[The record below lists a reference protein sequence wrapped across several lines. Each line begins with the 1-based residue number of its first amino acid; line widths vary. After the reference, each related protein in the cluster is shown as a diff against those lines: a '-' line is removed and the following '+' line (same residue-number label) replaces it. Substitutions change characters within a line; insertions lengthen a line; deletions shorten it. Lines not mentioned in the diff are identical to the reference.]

1 MSKGALSLNIKK
13 WCCRKLDKNKAVEIA
28 NENGIPFFL
37 AMMLEIRG
45 IRERDQI
52 REFLSESPA
61 FSDPFL
67 LPDMDKAVR
76 RIRRAID
83 DFERIAIFG
92 DYDADGVTATA
103 ILYSYLEANGANV
116 TYHIPDRE
124 REGYGM
130 SLEAVRALS
139 QEGCD
144 LIVTVDNGI
153 SAVEEAALAKELGID
168 LVITDHHRPQEKL
181 PEAAAVVDPL
191 LSDRCYPYF
200 SGAGIALKLVMAMEG
215 EENYDEIIENYLD
228 LAAIGT
234 IGDVVPLT
242 GENRT
247 IAKLGIARIEKGER
261 AGVYA
266 LMKEA
271 SVAERKLSA
280 SLVAFTI
287 VPRIN
292 AAGRIASAN
301 EAEKLLLCEDPDEA
315 LELARDLCAVNTIR
329 KEIESEI
336 FEKACD
342 QIARE
347 PELLYDEVLV
357 LAGEK
362 WHPGVL
368 GIVASRVTERFGK
381 PSIIISVSESG
392 YAKGSGRSIEG
403 FSLFDALS
411 ACSEVLTQFGGHT
424 MAAGLSLLREQIE
437 PFRKKINEY
446 AASVE
451 MPQPQLLIDCRLKP
465 SALSA
470 EAPKWLSYLEPCG
483 ADNPAPLFALCGMKL
498 ESIAPIGGGKHLRLR
513 FQKGGACVT
522 CVKFGVTPE
531 EFPYLPGDELDLAVT
546 LETQNF
552 RGVESLSVFI
562 RDIQFA
568 NEEKETQAKELRIYE
583 KFRRG
588 AALSDDEKALLLPDR
603 AYFAALYRYLRNA
616 KSLPTDLP
624 MMYHRAALSGFGK
637 FLAALRVFEEAG
649 LIEIERNLE
658 VFTVR
663 VPEASEKKD
672 LFATE
677 TMKRLRAVER

>member
-1 MSKGALSLNIKK
+1 MNIKK
-13 WCCRKLDKNKAVEIA
+13 WCYRKLDKNKAVEIA
-28 NENGIPFFL
+28 NENSIPFFL

-45 IRERDQI
+45 IREHDQI
-52 REFLSESPA
+52 REFLSEKPA

-67 LPDMDKAVR
+67 LPDMDKAVE

-83 DFERIAIFG
+83 GFERIAIFG

-130 SLEAVRALS
+130 SKEAVRELAQL
-139 QEGCD
+139 GCD
-144 LIVTVDNGI
+144 LIITVDNGI
-153 SAVEEAALAKELGID
+153 SSVEEAALAKELSID

-215 EENYDEIIENYLD
+215 EENYDDIIENYLD

-266 LMKEA
+266 LMREA
-271 SVAERKLSA
+271 SVAERKLNT

-315 LELARDLCAVNTIR
+315 IELARDLCAVNTIR
-329 KEIESEI
+329 KDIESEI
-336 FEKACD
+336 YEKACA
-342 QIARE
+342 QLAAR
-347 PELLYDEVLV
+347 PEFFYDSVLV
-357 LAGEK
+357 LSGEG

-368 GIVASRVTERFGK
+368 GIVASRITERFGK
-381 PSIIISVSESG
+381 PSIIISISESG

-403 FSLFDALS
+403 FSLFDALAS
-411 ACSEVLTQFGGHT
+411 CSEVLTQFGGHT
-424 MAAGLSLLREQIE
+424 MAAGLSLSKEQIE
-437 PFRKKINEY
+437 PFRKRINEY
-446 AASVE
+446 AASVAP
-451 MPQPQLLIDCRLKP
+451 PQPQLLIDCRLKP

-470 EAPKWLSYLEPCG
+470 EIPKLLSYLEPCG
-483 ADNPAPLFALCGMKL
+483 TDNPAPLFALCGMKL
-498 ESIAPIGGGKHLRLR
+498 ESITPIGSGKHLRLR
-513 FQKGGACVT
+513 LEKGGAAVN
-522 CVKFGVTPE
+522 CVKFGVSPE

-546 LETQNF
+546 LETQIF
-552 RGVESLSVFI
+552 RGTESLSVFV
-562 RDIQFA
+562 REIQFA
-568 NEEKETQAKELRIYE
+568 NEEKETEAKELRVYE

-588 AALSDDEKALLLPDR
+588 AALSSEEQALLLPDR
-603 AYFAALYRYLRNA
+603 AYFAALYRYLKNA
-616 KSLPTDLP
+616 KSLPKDLR
-624 MMYHRAALSGFGK
+624 MLYHRAALSGFGK
-637 FLAALRVFEEAG
+637 FLTALRVFEEAE
-649 LIEIERNLE
+649 LIEIGQQLE
-658 VFTVR
+658 SFTITVR
-663 VPEASEKKD
+663 EVSEKKD
-672 LFATE
+672 LFATQ
-677 TMKRLRAVER
+677 TMKSLQAN